1 MLLKGEALRAIARFS
16 HIGFLFGALT
26 VGGFFLG
33 RLIDN
38 TIRTFPVF
46 SILLFLLGLFLGI
59 YKFILMIGENGSR
72 KEKGK

>member
-16 HIGFLFGALT
+16 HIGFFFGALT

-46 SILLFLLGLFLGI
+46 SILLFLLGLSLGM
-59 YKFILMIGENGSR
+59 YKFILMSGENEGG
-72 KEKGK
+72 KGDGE